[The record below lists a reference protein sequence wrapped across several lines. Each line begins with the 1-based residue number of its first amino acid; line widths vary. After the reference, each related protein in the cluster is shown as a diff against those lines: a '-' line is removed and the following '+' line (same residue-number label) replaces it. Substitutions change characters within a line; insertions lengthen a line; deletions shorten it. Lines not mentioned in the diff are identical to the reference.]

1 MDEYSAKLTG
11 EPFLYRETKIIAEYL
26 IQGFEPKV
34 LKKKNIDDNLIQY
47 KSPNSIARVNSA
59 IFRRLLV
66 MNDEMLNEFVNG
78 ELHSSKMLL
87 LYSIM
92 KTDNLV
98 RDFIIDIYKDKVI
111 MMKEYIEQYE
121 INNWFDVKY
130 AESINLSKVSE
141 KTQYKLKQVM
151 MKIMLDSGLVLK
163 ENNNYKIIIPILNDK
178 FKKLLNEV
186 GDSDYYK
193 AIGGLI

>member
-98 RDFIIDIYKDKVI
+98 RD
-111 MMKEYIEQYE
+111 
-121 INNWFDVKY
+121 
-130 AESINLSKVSE
+130 
-141 KTQYKLKQVM
+141 
-151 MKIMLDSGLVLK
+151 
-163 ENNNYKIIIPILNDK
+163 
-178 FKKLLNEV
+178 
-186 GDSDYYK
+186 
-193 AIGGLI
+193 